1 MEKECRNCR
10 EKYNFCVS
18 CVLTRPYIQRFCSL
32 KCKMEF
38 LEKRKEEND
47 KNKIEDG
54 SEKPNEQNQT
64 NTL

>member
-32 KCKMEF
+32 KCKLEF
-38 LEKRKEEND
+38 EEKQKNETNKENG
-47 KNKIEDG
+47 G
-54 SEKPNEQNQT
+54 SEESNEQNQT
-64 NTL
+64 NIL